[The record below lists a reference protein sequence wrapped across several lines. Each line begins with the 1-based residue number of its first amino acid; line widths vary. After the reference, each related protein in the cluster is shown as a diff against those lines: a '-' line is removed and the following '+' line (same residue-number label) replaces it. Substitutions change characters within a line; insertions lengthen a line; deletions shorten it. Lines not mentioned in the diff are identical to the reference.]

1 MKKKTMETGRCQRMR
16 TLPNDTE
23 SFSNGMNF
31 HDVLL
36 SVTFLFEIFMHDF
49 ALFLHREKNERIDPK
64 ENEE

>member
-1 MKKKTMETGRCQRMR
+1 METGRRRRMR

-31 HDVLL
+31 HDVPL

-49 ALFLHREKNERIDPK
+49 ALFLHHEKNERADPK